1 MSTHERNFPIVYI
14 IVLNWNRSDDTI
26 ACLDSLSHLNIK
38 DFKLFVTLVD
48 NGSTNDCIESIKRF
62 KTGKYNINII
72 ENQSNLGF
80 AEGNNV
86 GIEYALKN
94 NADYVFILNN
104 DTLVDKDIIN
114 KLLKAA
120 DRYKDAGIF
129 TPKIYFA
136 KGFEFHKK
144 YKKNEL
150 GKVIWS
156 AGGQIDWN
164 NVYGE
169 NAGVDEVDN
178 GQFGKNR
185 ETDFATGA
193 AMFVRSE
200 VFKKYGLFDERYFMY
215 FEDVDLCFRYKRSGG
230 KIIYVGSAILWH
242 KVAQSSGIGSD
253 LNDYYI
259 TRNRLLFGMGYA
271 PLRTKLALYKESV
284 KFLMY
289 GRPMQKKGVL
299 DFYTAKFGR
308 GTIENKL

>member
-26 ACLDSLSHLNIK
+26 ACLDSLNKITISDYK
-38 DFKLFVTLVD
+38 MKVVLVD
-48 NGSTNDCIESIKRF
+48 NGSSDDSVQRLK
-62 KTGKYNINII
+62 KYNAGNMNIKLI
-72 ENQSNLGF
+72 EKTDNLGF
-80 AEGNNV
+80 AAGNNV
-86 GIEYALKN
+86 GIKYALKN

-104 DTLVDKDIIN
+104 DTLVDKDIVN

-136 KGFEFHKK
+136 RGFEFHKK

-150 GKVIWS
+150 GKIIWS
-156 AGGQIDWN
+156 AGGEIDWN
-164 NVYGE
+164 NVYGK

-178 GQFGKNR
+178 GQFGKDR

-193 AMFVRSE
+193 AMFVRSK
-200 VFKKYGLFDERYFMY
+200 VFIKYRLFDERYFMY

-289 GRPMQKKGVL
+289 GRPMQKKGVI